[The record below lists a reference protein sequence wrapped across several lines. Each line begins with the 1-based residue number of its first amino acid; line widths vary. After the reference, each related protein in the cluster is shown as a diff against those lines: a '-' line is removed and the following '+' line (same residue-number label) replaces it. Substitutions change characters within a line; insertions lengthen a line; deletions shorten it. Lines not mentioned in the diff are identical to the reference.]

1 VKKQKRR
8 FLMTKDKNE
17 MIAVFRFG
25 VIHEF
30 IGGAMLSSV
39 EKRRLIREKCARKW
53 MIPYSNRTRI
63 SENTI
68 YRWIRRY
75 RKSGGKIESLYPRRR
90 NDRGKPRILAGDA
103 IANIVNARKE
113 RPHVPVRM
121 LLADLKHRN
130 LVPGRT
136 GLTTL
141 YRVLHQTGLM
151 DKSPVPEDRRKFEA
165 QLPND
170 IWQSDVMHGPKVDV
184 NGTQRKTYLIAF
196 LDDHS
201 RLVPFAAFY
210 LSENLTSFMD
220 AFEKA
225 LVKRGLPRKLYVD
238 NGAAY
243 RSHKLE
249 FTCAS
254 LAIALI
260 HARPYKPQ
268 GKGKVERFF
277 RSVRSEFL
285 PVADTVSF
293 ETINASFDQWL
304 DDVYHQRKHSGTG
317 MTPFNRF
324 TRKLSCIR
332 HAPRD
337 LKNHFRKAVNRTV
350 AKDRTV
356 TLDGRLFEAPVVLIG
371 KRVLL
376 LYHEHVPSQVEV
388 FWNQKS
394 HGFLT
399 TVDLHVN
406 CRVKRDRNRNAQ
418 LESTPKEPYKGGDL
432 WK

>member
-1 VKKQKRR
+1 
-8 FLMTKDKNE
+8 MTEDKNE
-17 MIAVFRFG
+17 TIAVFRFG

-30 IGGAMLSSV
+30 IGGAILSSV

-53 MIPYSNRTRI
+53 IIPYSNRTRI

-68 YRWIRRY
+68 YRWTRRY
-75 RKSGGKIESLYPRRR
+75 RKSGGKIESLYPRKR
-90 NDRGKPRILAGDA
+90 NDRGKPRILDGET

-113 RPHVPVRM
+113 RPHVPVKM
-121 LLADLKHRN
+121 LLADLKRRH
-130 LVPGRT
+130 LIPERT

-151 DKSPVPEDRRKFEA
+151 NKTPVPEETDGNLKHHCPMISGKA
-165 QLPND
+165 MLC
-170 IWQSDVMHGPKVDV
+170 MGPKVDV
-184 NGTQRKTYLIAF
+184 NGTRRKTYLIAF

-210 LSENLTSFMD
+210 LSENLACFMD

-268 GKGKVERFF
+268 GER
-277 RSVRSEFL
+277 
-285 PVADTVSF
+285 
-293 ETINASFDQWL
+293 
-304 DDVYHQRKHSGTG
+304 
-317 MTPFNRF
+317 
-324 TRKLSCIR
+324 
-332 HAPRD
+332 
-337 LKNHFRKAVNRTV
+337 
-350 AKDRTV
+350 
-356 TLDGRLFEAPVVLIG
+356 
-371 KRVLL
+371 
-376 LYHEHVPSQVEV
+376 
-388 FWNQKS
+388 
-394 HGFLT
+394 
-399 TVDLHVN
+399 
-406 CRVKRDRNRNAQ
+406 
-418 LESTPKEPYKGGDL
+418 
-432 WK
+432 

>member
-1 VKKQKRR
+1 
-8 FLMTKDKNE
+8 MTGDKNE
-17 MIAVFRFG
+17 AIAVFRFG

-30 IGGAMLSSV
+30 VGGAILSAV

-53 MIPYSNRTRI
+53 IIPHSSRTRI

-75 RKSGGKIESLYPRRR
+75 LKSGGKIESLYPHKR
-90 NDRGKPRILAGDA
+90 NDIGKSRTLSEES

-113 RPHVPVRM
+113 HPHILVK
-121 LLADLKHRN
+121 LLLGDLKRRH
-130 LVPGRT
+130 LVPEST
-136 GLTTL
+136 GLTAI
-141 YRVLHQTGLM
+141 YRVLHQNGLM
-151 DKSPVPEDRRKFEA
+151 DNTPAPEDRRKFEA
-165 QLPND
+165 PLPND

-184 NGTQRKTYLIAF
+184 NGTWRKTYLIAF

-201 RLVPFAAFY
+201 RLVPFAGFY
-210 LSENLTSFMD
+210 LSENLASFMD

-268 GKGKVERFF
+268 GKGKIERFF
-277 RSVRSEFL
+277 RTVRSDFL
-285 PVADTVSF
+285 PAADTATL
-293 ETINASFDQWL
+293 EAINASFDKWL
-304 DDVYHQRKHSGTG
+304 DDVYHQRKHTGTG
-317 MTPFNRF
+317 MTPFYRF

-332 HAPRD
+332 QAPRD

-371 KRVLL
+371 KRELL
-376 LYHEHVPSQVEV
+376 LYHEHAPSQVEV
-388 FWNQKS
+388 FHNQKS

-399 TVDLHVN
+399 MVDLHVN

-418 LESTPKEPYKGGDL
+418 LESTLKEPYKGGDL